1 MSGYNSVNKYR
12 KGGNHMNYP
21 CTRNLKLR
29 RLLTLAAALVLLSS
43 LLAGCFNS
51 GKDKDPTDNSSNL
64 PNLIEDTSAPSTETE
79 PPTTDPD
86 IPENTAIVKEQV
98 NVRGQPSATSP
109 VIAQLDA
116 GTQCQVLMLKKVH
129 GIEWAYLSQG
139 WVPTEN
145 LDMSHVTLTS
155 DSTDTPAASDP
166 ENTAEGTTAPTQAET
181 TGSQTSTTAGT
192 TYGVVTGSELNIRKE
207 PNANSTRVGS
217 YAYGTRLT
225 FTETSNGWGK
235 TNKGWVS
242 LQYVYVD
249 GDNGSNG
256 CTGTVTGN
264 GLNVRTGPGTNYD
277 KAKTLSKGD
286 KVTVKERIKVGS
298 TYWGYVTGGWICMD
312 YVDVDGESNT
322 TNNNNSTATTG
333 NGTVTGNGLNIR
345 SGAGTDYDMV
355 GSLKKG
361 DRVTIQETQTV
372 DGVKWGRITQG
383 WICLTYVKMD

>member
-1 MSGYNSVNKYR
+1 
-12 KGGNHMNYP
+12 MNYP

-51 GKDKDPTDNSSNL
+51 GKDKDPTDDSSNL
-64 PNLIEDTSAPSTETE
+64 PNLIDDTSAPSTETE
-79 PPTTDPD
+79 PATTDPD
-86 IPENTAIVKEQV
+86 IPENTAIVKEQA

-116 GTQCQVLMLKKVH
+116 GTQCQVLLLKKVH

-166 ENTAEGTTAPTQAET
+166 ENTTEGTTAPAQTEN
-181 TGSQTSTTAGT
+181 TGSQTSTTTGT

-207 PNANSTRVGS
+207 PNVNSTRVGS
-217 YAYGTRLT
+217 YTYGTRLT

-277 KAKTLSKGD
+277 KVKTLSKGD
-286 KVTVKERIKVGS
+286 KVTVKERIKVGG

-322 TNNNNSTATTG
+322 TNNNNNSTATTG

-345 SGAGTDYDMV
+345 SGAGTDYDKV

>member
-1 MSGYNSVNKYR
+1 
-12 KGGNHMNYP
+12 
-21 CTRNLKLR
+21 
-29 RLLTLAAALVLLSS
+29 
-43 LLAGCFNS
+43 
-51 GKDKDPTDNSSNL
+51 
-64 PNLIEDTSAPSTETE
+64 
-79 PPTTDPD
+79 
-86 IPENTAIVKEQV
+86 
-98 NVRGQPSATSP
+98 
-109 VIAQLDA
+109 
-116 GTQCQVLMLKKVH
+116 
-129 GIEWAYLSQG
+129 
-139 WVPTEN
+139 
-145 LDMSHVTLTS
+145 MSHVTLTS

-166 ENTAEGTTAPTQAET
+166 ENTAEGTTAPAQTET

-277 KAKTLSKGD
+277 KVKTLSKGD

>member
-1 MSGYNSVNKYR
+1 
-12 KGGNHMNYP
+12 MNYP

-116 GTQCQVLMLKKVH
+116 GTQCQVLMKVH